1 MAPAGEGARE
11 EHPPWPRGERAVT
24 AKVTT
29 SGRKQQESLRRS
41 TRERG
46 EHENERV
53 DDRRPP
59 SSTCGEGLAKVTAA
73 DDVVMERQGSAGGA
87 SRS

>member
-11 EHPPWPRGERAVT
+11 GHPPWPRGERAAT

-29 SGRKQQESLRRS
+29 SGRKEQESERRR

-59 SSTCGEGLAKVTAA
+59 SSSTSTCGEGFAKLTAA
-73 DDVVMERQGSAGGA
+73 DDVITLVRYDPS
-87 SRS
+87 